1 MLSKKLLLLSVAAS
15 LIVLLESPTAQAY
28 NNADLVA
35 VQKGASCPG
44 GDLSVLT
51 CRATTFPDEI
61 LQARILQKHAW
72 MGLTWIKHSCTMLF
86 FAVPF
91 CTAAACGMR
100 I

>member
-44 GDLSVLT
+44 GDLSGADL
-51 CRATTFPDEI
+51 
-61 LQARILQKHAW
+61 
-72 MGLTWIKHSCTMLF
+72 
-86 FAVPF
+86 
-91 CTAAACGMR
+91 
-100 I
+100 